1 VIIPSAFRRKF
12 DVIAVWKLDRFGRSL
27 RHLVNAIAEFE
38 ALGVA
43 FISLRDNL
51 DLGTPAGRL
60 MFQIIG
66 AMAEFERS
74 LIQERLQEAARAA
87 RPSPKSYSYNNL
99 APALQIKSPSLV
111 RLSSP
116 IFVPSLYFGSECFCL
131 CKNKL
136 MKVGIRPSHNSL
148 QGPVEI
154 AERNIAR
161 NQCAPPDRRACAK
174 ESHFDGIHF
183 HGTVNRTTIL
193 ANNSKPTA
201 GMQLTFK
208 TPPKCEVGSSLTSF
222 ALAKNPT

>member
-74 LIQERLQEAARAA
+74 LIQERLQEGARAA
-87 RPSPKSYSYNNL
+87 GRLPNRTRVVGQNRRSVNGSMEVY
-99 APALQIKSPSLV
+99 AIKVTLLGTSPSVWRRKLV
-111 RLSSP
+111 PRDITLRNLHRTLQTVMGWTNSHLHQ
-116 IFVPSLYFGSECFCL
+116 FV
-131 CKNKL
+131 
-136 MKVGIRPSHNSL
+136 
-148 QGPVEI
+148 
-154 AERNIAR
+154 
-161 NQCAPPDRRACAK
+161 
-174 ESHFDGIHF
+174 
-183 HGTVNRTTIL
+183 
-193 ANNSKPTA
+193 
-201 GMQLTFK
+201 
-208 TPPKCEVGSSLTSF
+208 
-222 ALAKNPT
+222 LAKTKAL